1 MSTDTSTTTSTGE
14 RSAGTLPNR
23 ASGRSVADLVAAVA
37 VSRPAAVAQ
46 VVDTLTGP
54 AVHGEDITE
63 LLQRIADLVKG
74 VVADCDS
81 AGVTALQ
88 DGTPFTS
95 AFTDERTLAVDRDQY
110 DVDEGP
116 CLHAAREGVV
126 VRVTVSE
133 SMQAWPEFTRAAVA
147 DGMRAFLACPLQVD
161 GVGFGALNLYSHDLD
176 GFSDDDEALAV
187 LISRIGTGLVAG
199 QLQHHRSATL
209 ISQLE
214 EAIASR
220 AVIEQAK
227 GAVAV
232 VRRITPDEAFT
243 VLRKVSQ
250 ESNVKLREVA
260 ARTLAEFGAPAN

>member
-1 MSTDTSTTTSTGE
+1 MSTDTSATSTGE
-14 RSAGTLPNR
+14 QPAVALPNR
-23 ASGRSVADLVAAVA
+23 ATGRAVADLVAAVA
-37 VSRPAAVAQ
+37 ASRPTALAQ

-54 AVHGEDITE
+54 AVHGADIAE
-63 LLQRIADLVKG
+63 LLQCIAELAKA
-74 VVADCDS
+74 VVEECDS

-116 CLHAAREGVV
+116 CLHAARAGVV

-147 DGMRAFLACPLQVD
+147 DGMRAFLACPLEVD

-176 GFSDDDEALAV
+176 GFSDDAEALAV
-187 LISRIGTGLVAG
+187 AISRIGTGLVAG

-214 EAIASR
+214 QAIASR

-232 VRRITPDEAFT
+232 VRRISPDEAFA
-243 VLRKVSQ
+243 VLRTVSQ
-250 ESNVKLREVA
+250 ESNVKLRDVA
-260 ARTLAEFGAPAN
+260 ARTLAEFGALTD

>member
-1 MSTDTSTTTSTGE
+1 MSTDTSPTSTGE
-14 RSAGTLPNR
+14 QPAVALPNR
-23 ASGRSVADLVAAVA
+23 SSGRDVAALVSAVSVA
-37 VSRPAAVAQ
+37 RPGAVAQ
-46 VVDTLTGP
+46 VVETLTGP
-54 AVHGEDITE
+54 QVHGKDITE
-63 LLQRIADLVKG
+63 LLQRIADLAKAVID
-74 VVADCDS
+74 DCDS

-161 GVGFGALNLYSHDLD
+161 GVGFGALNVYSHSLD

-232 VRRITPDEAFT
+232 VRRITPDDAFG

-260 ARTLAEFGAPAN
+260 VRTLAEFGALTN

>member
-1 MSTDTSTTTSTGE
+1 MSTDTETG
-14 RSAGTLPNR
+14 RQPVVALPNR
-23 ASGRSVADLVAAVA
+23 ASGRDVTDLVTQVARTRPDAVA
-37 VSRPAAVAQ
+37 RVIES
-46 VVDTLTGP
+46 LTGP
-54 AVHGEDITE
+54 EVHGRDVTD
-63 LLQRIADLVKG
+63 LLQRIADLAKA

-88 DGTPFTS
+88 DGTPFSS
-95 AFTDERTLAVDRDQY
+95 AWTDERTLAVDRDQY

-116 CLHAAREGVV
+116 CLHAARAQVV

-147 DGMRAFLACPLQVD
+147 DGVRAFLACPLQVD
-161 GVGFGALNLYSHDLD
+161 GLGLGALNLYSRALD
-176 GFSDDDEALAV
+176 GFSDEDEALAL
-187 LISRIGTGLVAG
+187 LISRIGTGLIAG

-232 VRRITPDEAFT
+232 VRQISADDAFA
-243 VLRKVSQ
+243 VLRRASQ
-250 ESNVKLREVA
+250 DRNVKLREVA
-260 ARTLAEFGAPAN
+260 VRTLAEFGAIVG